1 MSAEICMGV
10 AFNYFSLA
18 ISGGSFVY
26 TIIFDPNEQY
36 IWLLVANICIGVDGT
51 TNFAHGYPSFAV
63 SIAVLFQGNPAA
75 ASVVI
80 IT

>member
-1 MSAEICMGV
+1 MLEEICMGV
-10 AFNYFSLA
+10 AFNYFSLS

-26 TIIFDPNEQY
+26 TIIFDSNEQY
-36 IWLLVANICIGVDGT
+36 NWLWVANTCIGVDGT

-63 SIAVLFQGNPAA
+63 SVAVLFQGNPAA

>member
-1 MSAEICMGV
+1 MSEEIFMVV
-10 AFNYFSLA
+10 AFNYFSLS

-26 TIIFDPNEQY
+26 TIIFDSNEQY
-36 IWLLVANICIGVDGT
+36 NWLWVANTCIGVDGT

-63 SIAVLFQGNPAA
+63 SVAVLFQGNPAA